1 MSNRLK
7 CEHQDQGELKPY
19 GQSVADI
26 NTNGGALANQN
37 IPGRQNLVSGEQPSF
52 RDASYQD

>member
-7 CEHQDQGELKPY
+7 FEHQDQGELKPN
-19 GQSVADI
+19 GQGVTDI
-26 NTNGGALANQN
+26 NTNGGTLANQN